1 MTKTAAIFH
10 GSGGSENS
18 YWIPWLKGEL
28 QKNEY
33 EVWTPSLSDC
43 DGKPDLDEWV
53 EKVESLAP
61 RKHFDLMVGHSSGV
75 PLILKLL
82 SKDFKAGKAIDVG
95 GYMRSLETYEMTG
108 FNYDFENIKAHC
120 PSFTFIHSDNDP
132 WGCNA
137 EKQGEFMRQTL
148 GGTLITV
155 TGEGHFGSDSF
166 NQPYKTFP
174 LLLAHCL
181 LEGD

>member
-82 SKDFKAGKAIDVG
+82 SKDFKAGK
-95 GYMRSLETYEMTG
+95 
-108 FNYDFENIKAHC
+108 
-120 PSFTFIHSDNDP
+120 
-132 WGCNA
+132 
-137 EKQGEFMRQTL
+137 
-148 GGTLITV
+148 
-155 TGEGHFGSDSF
+155 
-166 NQPYKTFP
+166 P
-174 LLLAHCL
+174 LMLAVICARL
-181 LEGD
+181 KPMK